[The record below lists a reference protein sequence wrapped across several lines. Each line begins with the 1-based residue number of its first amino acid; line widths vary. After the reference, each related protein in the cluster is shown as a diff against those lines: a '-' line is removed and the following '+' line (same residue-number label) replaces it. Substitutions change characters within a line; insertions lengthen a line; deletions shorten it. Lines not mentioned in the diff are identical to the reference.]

1 MRALSA
7 VDLALTL
14 PISLSHKQAFEK
26 LISGMYLG
34 EILRNML
41 VHFIDCD
48 LLFSGDSTKT
58 LNTHYG
64 IDTSF
69 LSFVEDAIKPQA
81 SESPSSSSPS
91 SVNKVVKDLMVRDL
105 GLKSESISE
114 SDIELV
120 KWSVQA
126 VGFRAAQMSA
136 CAVACIVQ
144 HTADDKNADPEAPL
158 DVGIDGRF
166 ASSTHH
172 PFLSVLRL

>member
-7 VDLALTL
+7 VDLVLTL
-14 PISLSHKQAFEK
+14 PIPLSHKQAFEK

-48 LLFSGDSTKT
+48 LLFSGNSTKT

-81 SESPSSSSPS
+81 SESSSSSPS
-91 SVNKVVKDLMVRDL
+91 SVNKAVKDLMVRNL
-105 GLKSESISE
+105 GLKPESISE

-166 ASSTHH
+166 VSSTHH
-172 PFLSVLRL
+172 PFLLVLRL